1 MVKIGYLGPAGTFT
15 EEALL
20 YVSHGLKI
28 DPIAFLSVEDVARA
42 VEVNEVDLGIVP
54 IENSI
59 EGSVNATLDMLIFES
74 EVKIVGEIIH
84 QINNCLLINHG
95 SSIER
100 IKEVFSHPH
109 ALAQCRKHIS
119 SNLKNVVIRA
129 ANSTAEAA
137 RLAAEAGLSAAAIGN
152 KAAAEIYGLEV
163 LQEHIEDFADNKTRF
178 ALLGNKV
185 PKKSKHDKT
194 SIACFLFHDRPGSLL
209 QMLQEFA
216 FRYINLTKIESR
228 PSKRGLGQYVFLI
241 DMEGHIDDPDLSSAI
256 KCLTCK
262 IDKVKFLGSYPRNV
276 RMLSEIEGI
285 L

>member
-1 MVKIGYLGPAGTFT
+1 MIKIGYLGPAGTFT

-20 YVSHGLKI
+20 YVSHGLEI
-28 DPIAFLSVEDVARA
+28 DPIAFLSVEDVAAA
-42 VEVNEVDLGIVP
+42 VGANEIGLGVIP

-84 QINNCLLINHG
+84 QINNCLLIKQG
-95 SSIER
+95 SSIKKIR
-100 IKEVFSHPH
+100 EVFSHPH
-109 ALAQCRKHIS
+109 ALAQCRKYIS
-119 SNLKNVVIRA
+119 NNLKNAAIRV

-137 RLAAEAGLSAAAIGN
+137 RLVAETGISTAAIGN
-152 KAAAEIYGLEV
+152 RAAADIYGLEV
-163 LQEHIEDFADNKTRF
+163 LQEHIEDFKDNETRF
-178 ALLGNKV
+178 ALLGNNV
-185 PKKSKHDKT
+185 PNKTDRDKT
-194 SIACFLFHDRPGSLL
+194 SIACFLFHDKPGSLL

-228 PSKRGLGQYVFLI
+228 PSKQGLGQYVFLI
-241 DMEGHIDDPDLSSAI
+241 DMEGYIDDPDISSAI

-276 RMLSEIEGI
+276 KTLSEIKGI

>member
-1 MVKIGYLGPAGTFT
+1 MIKIGYLGPAGTFT

-20 YVSHGLKI
+20 YVSHGLEI
-28 DPIAFLSVEDVARA
+28 DPIAFLSVEDVAAA
-42 VEVNEVDLGIVP
+42 VGANEIGLGVIP

-84 QINNCLLINHG
+84 QINNCLLIKHG
-95 SSIER
+95 SSIKKIR
-100 IKEVFSHPH
+100 EVFSHPH
-109 ALAQCRKHIS
+109 ALAQCRKYIS
-119 SNLKNVVIRA
+119 NNLKNAAIRV

-137 RLAAEAGLSAAAIGN
+137 RLVAETGISTAAIGN
-152 KAAAEIYGLEV
+152 RAAADIYGLEV
-163 LQEHIEDFADNKTRF
+163 LQEHIEDFKDNETRF
-178 ALLGNKV
+178 ALLGNNV
-185 PKKSKHDKT
+185 PNKTDRDKT
-194 SIACFLFHDRPGSLL
+194 SIACFLFHDKPGSLL

-228 PSKRGLGQYVFLI
+228 PSKQGLGQYVFLI
-241 DMEGHIDDPDLSSAI
+241 DMEGYIDDPDISSAI

-276 RMLSEIEGI
+276 KTLSEIKGI

>member
-1 MVKIGYLGPAGTFT
+1 MIKIGYLGPAGTFT

-20 YVSHGLKI
+20 IVSHGLDV
-28 DPIAFLSVEDVARA
+28 DPISFLSVEDTVRA
-42 VEVNEVDLGIVP
+42 VEANEVDLGIIP

-74 EVKIVGEIIH
+74 EVKIAGEVTH
-84 QINNCLLINHG
+84 QINNCLLVNHG
-95 SSIER
+95 SSIEE

-109 ALAQCRKHIS
+109 ALAQCRKHIY
-119 SNLKNVVIRA
+119 SNLKNVTIKAV
-129 ANSTAEAA
+129 NSTAEAA
-137 RLAAEAGLSAAAIGN
+137 RLVAETGVSVAAIGN
-152 KAAAEIYGLEV
+152 RAAAEIYGLEV
-163 LQEHIEDFADNKTRF
+163 LQEHIEDFADNETRF
-178 ALLGNKV
+178 AILSNKV

-241 DMEGHIDDPDLSSAI
+241 DMEGHIDDPDISSAI

-276 RMLSEIEGI
+276 RTLSKIEGI

>member
-1 MVKIGYLGPAGTFT
+1 LIKIGYLGPAGTFT

-20 YVSHGLKI
+20 IVSHGLDV
-28 DPIAFLSVEDVARA
+28 DPISFLSVEDTVRA
-42 VEVNEVDLGIVP
+42 VEANEVDLGIIP

-74 EVKIVGEIIH
+74 EVKIAGEVTH
-84 QINNCLLINHG
+84 QINNCLLVNHG
-95 SSIER
+95 SGIEK

-109 ALAQCRKHIS
+109 ALAQCRKHIY
-119 SNLKNVVIRA
+119 SNLKNVTIKAV
-129 ANSTAEAA
+129 NSTAEAA
-137 RLAAEAGLSAAAIGN
+137 RLASETGMSAAAIGN

-163 LQEHIEDFADNKTRF
+163 LQEHIEDFADNETRF
-178 ALLGNKV
+178 AILSNKV

-241 DMEGHIDDPDLSSAI
+241 DMEGHIDDPDISSAI

-276 RMLSEIEGI
+276 RTLSEIEGI